1 MSARREPAFEARAR
15 IDDARRRPDGSPNA
29 RTWRAVEALVWT
41 ALVFGVWMV
50 TLSSIDTQ
58 DVRVACAC
66 SLAAGVLGAAGRWAI
81 GGSWPLVPVVG
92 KALARL
98 PLAALLDSGAVIVNA
113 FRRHGGHF
121 TSVPLLGTSGMDP
134 HAASRRVQA
143 TLLISYAP
151 ATYLLDIDER
161 DGTALL
167 HRTSSP
173 APSSN
178 DAFSP

>member
-1 MSARREPAFEARAR
+1 MSARKEPAFEARAR
-15 IDDARRRPDGSPNA
+15 IDDARRRPGRSPNA

-173 APSSN
+173 APSSS
-178 DAFSP
+178 DEFSP